1 MAEPK
6 GGTGGAAGFML
17 KTAKTHEER
26 GNIHQAMYDY
36 FNIID
41 REPETKEAKEAY
53 DCLVKMAQDFEE
65 DGQLY
70 AAKHLYMRMEEEVP
84 DETSGTISGPRKI
97 PYVSVGHGVLVGH
110 QR

>member
-1 MAEPK
+1 MAESK
-6 GGTGGAAGFML
+6 RGTGGVAGFML
-17 KTAKTHEER
+17 RTAKTHEER
-26 GNIHQAMYDY
+26 GNVHQAIYDY

-41 REPETKEAKEAY
+41 REPETDAAKEAY
-53 DCLVKMAQDFEE
+53 DRLGKMAQNFEE

-70 AAKHLYMRMEEEVP
+70 AAKHLYMRIEEEVP
-84 DETSGTISGPRKI
+84 EMTSGIVSETHKI

>member
-6 GGTGGAAGFML
+6 AGTSGVVGFML
-17 KTAKTHEER
+17 RTGKTHEDR
-26 GNIHQAMYDY
+26 GNVYQAIYDY
-36 FNIID
+36 FNIIE

-53 DCLVKMAQDFEE
+53 DRLVRIAQNFEE

-70 AAKHLYMRMEEEVP
+70 AAKHLYMRIEEDVP
-84 DETSGTISGPRKI
+84 EMTTGIASETHKI
-97 PYVSVGHGVLVGH
+97 PYVSVGHGVVVRH

>member
-1 MAEPK
+1 MAESK
-6 GGTGGAAGFML
+6 GGTGGVVGFML
-17 KTAKTHEER
+17 RTAKTHEER
-26 GNIHQAMYDY
+26 GNVHQAIYDY

-53 DCLVKMAQDFEE
+53 DRLVKMAQNFEE

-70 AAKHLYMRMEEEVP
+70 AAKHLYMRIEEEVP
-84 DETSGTISGPRKI
+84 EMTSGIVSETRKI
-97 PYVSVGHGVLVGH
+97 PYVSVGHGVMVGH